1 MKFEE
6 GKSSEKTGE
15 VIGFIAAYF
24 VAATFLYLLLMLT
37 KRMPLSWN
45 YLHAMGIVAAVSLA
59 GAGTKRL
66 LK

>member
-1 MKFEE
+1 MNFEA

-45 YLHAMGIVAAVSLA
+45 YLHAMA
-59 GAGTKRL
+59 
-66 LK
+66 